1 MTKENK
7 HTEKNDLEENI
18 KSYEYFKSKTH
29 IKDLQKL
36 KDDELFFFIAKFTQE
51 LKNFNE
57 TPGFNLRGLIKTS
70 EEMKE
75 LINKIRFI
83 LNSYTKHLH
92 LCPIIETQNIL
103 NFMDK
108 MKIDLKNLKS
118 PKILKKNEAKLWVRN
133 CLILNVRVL
142 YKTLSDLIILESE
155 KE

>member
-18 KSYEYFKSKTH
+18 KSYEYFISKTH

-51 LKNFNE
+51 LENFNE

-83 LNSYTKHLH
+83 LNSYTKHLC

-108 MKIDLKNLKS
+108 MEIDLKILKS

-142 YKTLSDLIILESE
+142 YKTLSDLIILENE